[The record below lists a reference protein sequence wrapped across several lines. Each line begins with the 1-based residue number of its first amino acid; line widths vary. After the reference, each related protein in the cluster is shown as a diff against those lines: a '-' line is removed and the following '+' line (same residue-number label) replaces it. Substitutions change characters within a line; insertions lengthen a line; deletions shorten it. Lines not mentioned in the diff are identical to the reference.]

1 MTTREEETPSLP
13 HRSPSLSRI
22 SSKWKKQT
30 DSFLA
35 RKKRA
40 KEEESF
46 KKIQQKAA
54 LFPTTKN
61 NKKIRNY
68 LDRISLPR
76 RSRLPFPVPSR
87 LCSLYARA
95 CVVSGR
101 TVSVLKGERE
111 RKVNTHAKSVCVFIL
126 QINPLG
132 SERIGGRKPLWI
144 GGIEIYI
151 SDIYINMLKRA
162 KKKGSKRWESVSS
175 RARSSAVVPSIS
187 RLFSPISFFWP

>member
-1 MTTREEETPSLP
+1 MTTTREEETPSLP
-13 HRSPSLSRI
+13 HRSPSHSRI
-22 SSKWKKQT
+22 SSKRKRQT

-40 KEEESF
+40 KEESF
-46 KKIQQKAA
+46 KKYSKKQP

-61 NKKIRNY
+61 NKKNRNY

-111 RKVNTHAKSVCVFIL
+111 KGEYSRQKCVFFL

-132 SERIGGRKPLWI
+132 NERIGGRKPL
-144 GGIEIYI
+144 
-151 SDIYINMLKRA
+151 
-162 KKKGSKRWESVSS
+162 
-175 RARSSAVVPSIS
+175 
-187 RLFSPISFFWP
+187 

>member
-1 MTTREEETPSLP
+1 MPRSKDDNDDVNKRREKKKRLLCHIALHLTLP
-13 HRSPSLSRI
+13 HLLEA
-22 SSKWKKQT
+22 KET
-30 DSFLA
+30 DRFLPRA
-35 RKKRA
+35 QKRA
-40 KEEESF
+40 KEESF
-46 KKIQQKAA
+46 KKYSKKQPFFQQQKI
-54 LFPTTKN
+54 
-61 NKKIRNY
+61 NKKGVNY

-132 SERIGGRKPLWI
+132 NERIGGRKPL
-144 GGIEIYI
+144 
-151 SDIYINMLKRA
+151 
-162 KKKGSKRWESVSS
+162 
-175 RARSSAVVPSIS
+175 
-187 RLFSPISFFWP
+187 